1 MKKILHIVVIALLP
15 LLLACSKTE
24 EVGRS
29 QLVVEGWIENGGNP
43 VVMVSESIGI
53 ATGREMDSKGIL
65 DHIAKWAKVSISD
78 GTKTEILTGIPD
90 PEYFP
95 PYIYTTSAI
104 AGAVGKTYTLK
115 VEYKD
120 YKVEASTK
128 IPEPVPIDRV
138 YVLSVKDSLAILKV
152 GFTDPPLK
160 GNNYKIFTRTK
171 GKDTHFHPSA
181 FTSMCDD
188 ILDGYTEIQLF
199 STQRLMDYIYW
210 GNIHVGDELE
220 IKLCST
226 DRSIYE
232 YWNNFEVSL
241 ASNMFNM
248 FYEHDM
254 SNSMKGAM
262 GYWAGYGVDKVV
274 NFTVHD
280 PNEYLEPGTAQ

>member
-78 GTKTEILTGIPD
+78 GTRTEILTGIPD
-90 PEYFP
+90 TEYFP

-104 AGAVGKTYTLK
+104 TGEVGKTYTLK

-128 IPEPVPIDRV
+128 IPDPVPIDKV
-138 YVLSVKDSLAILKV
+138 YVQAVTDTTASVRV
-152 GFTDPPLK
+152 CFTDPPQT
-160 GNNYKIFTRTK
+160 GQFYKIFTKTE
-171 GKDTHFHPSA
+171 GKDSHYHPSA
-181 FTSMCDD
+181 MTNISDES
-188 ILDGYTEIQLF
+188 LNGYTEVF
-199 STQRLMDYIYW
+199 VYSTQRLMDYIDMP
-210 GNIHVGDELE
+210 NIHTGDVLW

-226 DRSIYE
+226 DRKTFE
-232 YWNNFEVSL
+232 YWNNFEIML
-241 ASNMFNM
+241 ASNAFSMFFENDL
-248 FYEHDM
+248 E
-254 SNSMKGAM
+254 SNLDGAL
-262 GYWAGYGVDKVV
+262 GYWAGYGVDKEGK
-274 NFTVHD
+274 FTVTD
-280 PNEYLEPGTAQ
+280 PDE